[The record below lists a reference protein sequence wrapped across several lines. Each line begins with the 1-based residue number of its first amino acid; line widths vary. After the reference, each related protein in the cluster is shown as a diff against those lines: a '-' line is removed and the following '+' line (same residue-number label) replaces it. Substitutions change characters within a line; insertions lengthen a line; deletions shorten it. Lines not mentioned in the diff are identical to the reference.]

1 MIVKSGR
8 SSQFT
13 EKLLLNQRK
22 PYNKKW
28 LLCKS
33 AHERSR
39 INIIKA
45 VFVAELLKL
54 GKVIKIKLFWRKERK
69 GWPLCSRIIC
79 FYGSYKYYTV

>member
-45 VFVAELLKL
+45 VFVAELLRL
-54 GKVIKIKLFWRKERK
+54 GKLMK
-69 GWPLCSRIIC
+69 S
-79 FYGSYKYYTV
+79 SYFGAKDETDDSSIF